1 MLALRSAELNCY
13 YLKSLK
19 NKMQMEHTEVLNLW
33 KMYDDKVEQALSLNK
48 KNTQEI
54 LRIKTKSG
62 LSEMKPI
69 KIFTL
74 FVGIIWVLFGGII
87 VTNLFVY
94 AYDKVSLFFLYSAA
108 AQLLLTTVAIGIY
121 FYQLIM
127 ISNIN
132 ISDSVISA
140 QKKLSYLKGSTLW
153 SAKVLFLQLPFWT
166 TFYLSKEM
174 IIRGNIAYILVNG
187 LFTLIF
193 AYLAIW
199 LFTNIRYSNRDKKW
213 FKMLFEGKEWT
224 PIINSIEFYKEI
236 EQYEKNQ
243 DNK

>member
-1 MLALRSAELNCY
+1 
-13 YLKSLK
+13 
-19 NKMQMEHTEVLNLW
+19 MEHTEVLNLW

-54 LRIKTKSG
+54 LRIKTKSV

-108 AQLLLTTVAIGIY
+108 AQLLLTAVAIGIY
-121 FYQLIM
+121 IYQLIM
-127 ISNIN
+127 ISNVN
-132 ISDSVISA
+132 ISESVVTA

-153 SAKVLFLQLPFWT
+153 SAKILLLQLPFWT

-174 IIRGNIAYILVNG
+174 IVSGNIAYILVNG
-187 LFTLIF
+187 FFTLLFTYW
-193 AYLAIW
+193 AVW
-199 LFTNIRYSNRDKKW
+199 LFANIKYSNRDKKW
-213 FKMLFEGKEWT
+213 FKMIFEGKEWT

-236 EQYEKNQ
+236 EQYEKSQ
-243 DNK
+243 DSK